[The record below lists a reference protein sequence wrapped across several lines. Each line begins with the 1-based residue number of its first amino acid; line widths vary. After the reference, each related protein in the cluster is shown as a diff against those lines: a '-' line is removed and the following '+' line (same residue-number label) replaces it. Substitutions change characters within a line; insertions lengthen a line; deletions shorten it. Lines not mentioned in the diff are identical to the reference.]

1 MKLEII
7 KGRNGCQEIDIDIE
21 NINGVTSD
29 RELRILFF
37 KNKRYRLT
45 LKSYNKLVN
54 ILRSP
59 KWINKCLMY

>member
-29 RELRILFF
+29 RELRILFI

-45 LKSYNKLVN
+45 LKSYNKLASA
-54 ILRSP
+54 LKSQ
-59 KWINKCLMY
+59 KWINKCLIY